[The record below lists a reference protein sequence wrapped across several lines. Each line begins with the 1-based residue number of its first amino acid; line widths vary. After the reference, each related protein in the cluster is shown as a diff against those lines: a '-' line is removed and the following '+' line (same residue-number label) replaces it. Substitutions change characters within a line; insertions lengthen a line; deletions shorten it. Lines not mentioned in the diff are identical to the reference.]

1 MKKLEVLLLLSFIL
15 FVGCIHVVVNMDNVF
30 SSLDKKEY
38 NIEDEIS
45 INMYGKFLPEEFVTG
60 GVVYIS
66 VTKNTEIVPFKV
78 VSVSGLNDFSDNEY
92 YDDFRYVINP
102 KKGNDYLTSLDEF
115 LTIKLK
121 ETGNYVLSL
130 FFIISSSKQLQDVSK
145 IINIPFTVTE

>member
-1 MKKLEVLLLLSFIL
+1 
-15 FVGCIHVVVNMDNVF
+15 
-30 SSLDKKEY
+30 
-38 NIEDEIS
+38 
-45 INMYGKFLPEEFVTG
+45 MYGKFLPEEFVTG

-92 YDDFRYVINP
+92 YDDFRYVISP